1 MKVILW
7 NLRKSLLELFPNN
20 KLRLILISLSLLAA
34 SISVSELLVAKFFTE
49 IILHEGE
56 LSRTELIIF
65 VVSFF
70 LFYGITRAGQ
80 FFQRIYRLRVFEKAF
95 KASDS
100 EITNFQDNWRW
111 SLAIELTNILATL
124 TQLGVVV
131 IFFIYFNPVFG
142 LVDLI
147 IVLIVLQLVGRIFAK
162 QIKEQRNFA
171 NARKLKKKVS
181 PADKFRNRIKTGEVG
196 ILYSGVAMIV
206 LLGLLLY
213 LSYQGEISPAN
224 TVVLFFGLR
233 LQNSG
238 LSSMSTSL
246 MRFARA
252 RTHSE

>member
-70 LFYGITRAGQ
+70 LFYGITRLGQ

-181 PADKFRNRIKTGEVG
+181 PADKFRTRIKSGEVG
-196 ILYSGVAMIV
+196 ILYSGVAMII

>member
-7 NLRKSLLELFPNN
+7 NLRKSLLELFPTN
-20 KLRLILISLSLLAA
+20 KFRLILISLSFLAA

-49 IILHEGE
+49 IILHEGK
-56 LSRTELIIF
+56 LSNRELIIF
-65 VVSFF
+65 VVFFF
-70 LFYGITRAGQ
+70 LFFGLTRAGQ
-80 FFQRIYRLRVFEKAF
+80 FFQRIYRLKVFEKAF
-95 KASDS
+95 KASES

-124 TQLGVVV
+124 TQLGVV
-131 IFFIYFNPVFG
+131 ILFFIYFNPIFG

-147 IVLIVLQLVGRIFAK
+147 VVLVVLQLIGRIFTK
-162 QIKEQRNFA
+162 QIKEQRNFS
-171 NARKLKKKVS
+171 NARKLKKKVL
-181 PADKFRNRIKTGEVG
+181 PADKFRTRIKSGEVG
-196 ILYSGVAMIV
+196 ILYSGIAMIV
-206 LLGLLLY
+206 LLGLLIY
-213 LSYQGEISPAN
+213 LSYQGEISAAN

>member
-70 LFYGITRAGQ
+70 LFYGITRVGQ

-147 IVLIVLQLVGRIFAK
+147 IVFIVLQLVGRIFAK

-181 PADKFRNRIKTGEVG
+181 PADKFRTRIKSGEVG
-196 ILYSGVAMIV
+196 ILYSGVAMII

>member
-7 NLRKSLLELFPNN
+7 NLRKSLLELFPTN
-20 KLRLILISLSLLAA
+20 KYRVILISLSLLAA

-56 LSRTELIIF
+56 LSRNELIFFVIF
-65 VVSFF
+65 FF
-70 LFYGITRAGQ
+70 LFYGLTRAGQ

-100 EITNFQDNWRW
+100 EVTNFQDNWRW

-131 IFFIYFNPVFG
+131 LFFIYFNPLFG

-147 IVLIVLQLVGRIFAK
+147 IVLIVLQLIGRIFAK
-162 QIKEQRNFA
+162 QIKEQRNFS

-181 PADKFRNRIKTGEVG
+181 PAEKFRTRIKSGEVG
-196 ILYSGVAMIV
+196 ILYSGIAMII
-206 LLGLLLY
+206 LLGLLLH
-213 LSYQGEISPAN
+213 LSYQGKISPAN

>member
-1 MKVILW
+1 
-7 NLRKSLLELFPNN
+7 
-20 KLRLILISLSLLAA
+20 
-34 SISVSELLVAKFFTE
+34 
-49 IILHEGE
+49 
-56 LSRTELIIF
+56 
-65 VVSFF
+65 
-70 LFYGITRAGQ
+70 
-80 FFQRIYRLRVFEKAF
+80 
-95 KASDS
+95 
-100 EITNFQDNWRW
+100 
-111 SLAIELTNILATL
+111 
-124 TQLGVVV
+124 
-131 IFFIYFNPVFG
+131 
-142 LVDLI
+142 VDLI

-181 PADKFRNRIKTGEVG
+181 PADKFRTRIKSGEVG

>member
-1 MKVILW
+1 
-7 NLRKSLLELFPNN
+7 
-20 KLRLILISLSLLAA
+20 LILISISFLAA

-56 LSRTELIIF
+56 LSNRELIIF
-65 VVSFF
+65 VVFFF
-70 LFYGITRAGQ
+70 LFFGLTRAGQ
-80 FFQRIYRLRVFEKAF
+80 FFQRIYRLKVFEKAF
-95 KASDS
+95 KASES

-124 TQLGVVV
+124 TQLGVV
-131 IFFIYFNPVFG
+131 ILFFIYFNPIFG

-147 IVLIVLQLVGRIFAK
+147 VVLVVLQLIGRIFAK
-162 QIKEQRNFA
+162 QIKEQRNFS
-171 NARKLKKKVS
+171 NARKLKKKVL
-181 PADKFRNRIKTGEVG
+181 PADKFRTRIKSGEVG
-196 ILYSGVAMIV
+196 ILYSGIAMIV
-206 LLGLLLY
+206 LLGLLIY
-213 LSYQGEISPAN
+213 LSYQGEISAAN

>member
-7 NLRKSLLELFPNN
+7 NLRKSLLELFPTN
-20 KLRLILISLSLLAA
+20 KFRLILISLSLLAA

-56 LSRTELIIF
+56 LSTKELIFF
-65 VVSFF
+65 VTFFF
-70 LFYGITRAGQ
+70 LFYGITRAAQ

-100 EITNFQDNWRW
+100 EINNFQENWRW

-124 TQLGVVV
+124 TQLGVV
-131 IFFIYFNPVFG
+131 ILFFIYFNPLFG

-147 IVLIVLQLVGRIFAK
+147 VVLVVLQLIGRIFAK
-162 QIKEQRNFA
+162 QIKEQRNFS

-181 PADKFRNRIKTGEVG
+181 PAEKFRTRIKSGEIG
-196 ILYSGVAMIV
+196 ILLSGFAMIFMLGALFYFNYSGD
-206 LLGLLLY
+206 
-213 LSYQGEISPAN
+213 ISASN

-233 LQNSG
+233 MQNSN
-238 LSSMSTSL
+238 LSGISTGL

>member
-142 LVDLI
+142 LVDLF

-181 PADKFRNRIKTGEVG
+181 PADKFRTRIKSGEVG

-206 LLGLLLY
+206 LFGLLLY

>member
-7 NLRKSLLELFPNN
+7 NLRKSLLELFPTN
-20 KLRLILISLSLLAA
+20 KFRLILISLSLLAA

-56 LSRTELIIF
+56 LSTKELIFF
-65 VVSFF
+65 VTFFF
-70 LFYGITRAGQ
+70 LFYGITRAAQ

-100 EITNFQDNWRW
+100 EINNFQENWRW

-124 TQLGVVV
+124 TQLGVV
-131 IFFIYFNPVFG
+131 ILFFIYFNPLFG

-147 IVLIVLQLVGRIFAK
+147 VVLIVLQLIGRIFAK
-162 QIKEQRNFA
+162 QIKEQRNFS

-181 PADKFRNRIKTGEVG
+181 PAEKFRTRIKSGEVG
-196 ILYSGVAMIV
+196 ILYSGVAMII

-233 LQNSG
+233 LQN
-238 LSSMSTSL
+238 
-246 MRFARA
+246 
-252 RTHSE
+252 

>member
-131 IFFIYFNPVFG
+131 LFFIYFNPVFG

-181 PADKFRNRIKTGEVG
+181 PADKFRTRIKSGEVG
-196 ILYSGVAMIV
+196 ILYSGVAMII

>member
-20 KLRLILISLSLLAA
+20 KFRLILISLSLLAA

-56 LSRTELIIF
+56 LSNQELIFF
-65 VVSFF
+65 VVFFF
-70 LFYGITRAGQ
+70 LFYGLTRAGQ

-100 EITNFQDNWRW
+100 EVTNFQDNWRW

-131 IFFIYFNPVFG
+131 LFFIYFNPVFG

-181 PADKFRNRIKTGEVG
+181 PADKFRTRIKSGEVG
-196 ILYSGVAMIV
+196 ILYSGVAMII

-246 MRFARA
+246 RRFARA

>member
-70 LFYGITRAGQ
+70 LFYGITRVGQ

-181 PADKFRNRIKTGEVG
+181 PADKFRTRIKSGEVG
-196 ILYSGVAMIV
+196 ILYSGVAMII

>member
-7 NLRKSLLELFPNN
+7 NLRKSLLELFPTN
-20 KLRLILISLSLLAA
+20 KFRLILIGLSLLAA
-34 SISVSELLVAKFFTE
+34 SISVSELLVAKFFTQ
-49 IILHEGE
+49 IILHEDK
-56 LSRTELIIF
+56 LSNRELIIF
-65 VVSFF
+65 VIFFF

-80 FFQRIYRLRVFEKAF
+80 YFQRIYRLKVFEKAF

-100 EITNFQDNWRW
+100 EINNFQENWRW

-124 TQLGVVV
+124 TQLGAV
-131 IFFIYFNPVFG
+131 ILFFIYVNPMFG
-142 LVDLI
+142 LLDLV
-147 IVLIVLQLVGRIFAK
+147 IVLIVLQLIGRIFAK

-171 NARKLKKKVS
+171 NARKKKKRIS
-181 PADKFRNRIKTGEVG
+181 SADKFRTRIKSGEVG
-196 ILYSGVAMIV
+196 ILQSGGAMII

>member
-181 PADKFRNRIKTGEVG
+181 PADKFRTRIKSGEVG
-196 ILYSGVAMIV
+196 ILYSGVAMII

-238 LSSMSTSL
+238 LSSMSTGL

>member
-1 MKVILW
+1 
-7 NLRKSLLELFPNN
+7 
-20 KLRLILISLSLLAA
+20 LLAA

-56 LSRTELIIF
+56 LSNRELIIF
-65 VVSFF
+65 VVFFF
-70 LFYGITRAGQ
+70 LFFGLTRAGQ
-80 FFQRIYRLRVFEKAF
+80 FFQRIYRLKVFEKAF
-95 KASDS
+95 KASES

-124 TQLGVVV
+124 TQLGVV
-131 IFFIYFNPVFG
+131 ILFFIYFNPIFG

-147 IVLIVLQLVGRIFAK
+147 VVLVVLQLIGRIFAK
-162 QIKEQRNFA
+162 QIKEQRNFS
-171 NARKLKKKVS
+171 NARKLKKKVL
-181 PADKFRNRIKTGEVG
+181 PADKFRTRIKSGEVG
-196 ILYSGVAMIV
+196 ILYSGIAMIV
-206 LLGLLLY
+206 LLGLLIY
-213 LSYQGEISPAN
+213 LSYQGEISAAN

>member
-1 MKVILW
+1 
-7 NLRKSLLELFPNN
+7 
-20 KLRLILISLSLLAA
+20 
-34 SISVSELLVAKFFTE
+34 
-49 IILHEGE
+49 LHEGE

-131 IFFIYFNPVFG
+131 LFFIYFNPVFG

-181 PADKFRNRIKTGEVG
+181 PADKFRTRIKSGEVG

>member
-1 MKVILW
+1 
-7 NLRKSLLELFPNN
+7 
-20 KLRLILISLSLLAA
+20 
-34 SISVSELLVAKFFTE
+34 LVAKFFTE

-56 LSRTELIIF
+56 LSTKELIFF
-65 VVSFF
+65 VTFFF
-70 LFYGITRAGQ
+70 LFYGITRAAQ

-100 EITNFQDNWRW
+100 EINNFQENWRW

-124 TQLGVVV
+124 TQLGVV
-131 IFFIYFNPVFG
+131 ILFFIYFNPLFG

-147 IVLIVLQLVGRIFAK
+147 VVLVVLQLIGRIFAK
-162 QIKEQRNFA
+162 QIKEQRNFS

-181 PADKFRNRIKTGEVG
+181 PAEKFRTRIKSGEVG
-196 ILYSGVAMIV
+196 ILYSGVAMII

>member
-7 NLRKSLLELFPNN
+7 NLRKSLLELFPTN
-20 KLRLILISLSLLAA
+20 KFRLILIGLSLLAA
-34 SISVSELLVAKFFTE
+34 SISVSELLVAKFFTQ
-49 IILHEGE
+49 IILHEDE
-56 LSRTELIIF
+56 LSNRELIVFVIF
-65 VVSFF
+65 FF

-80 FFQRIYRLRVFEKAF
+80 YFQRIYRLKVFEKAF

-100 EITNFQDNWRW
+100 EINNFQENWRW

-124 TQLGVVV
+124 TQLGAV
-131 IFFIYFNPVFG
+131 ILFFIYVNPMFG
-142 LVDLI
+142 LLDLV
-147 IVLIVLQLVGRIFAK
+147 IVLIVLQLIGRIFAK

-171 NARKLKKKVS
+171 NARKKKKRIS
-181 PADKFRNRIKTGEVG
+181 SADKFRTRIKSGEVG
-196 ILYSGVAMIV
+196 ILQSGAAMII